1 MQNKR
6 KKVCIAA
13 TVPFALVMFMKPHI
27 AMLAEQYDVT
37 LITNGTE
44 QDLSSLLKTNVRFIY
59 VNFERKVSLWRDLKT
74 LFRLYKIF
82 RKERFDIVHSLMPK
96 TGLVA
101 MVAAFFAGVPNR
113 IHTFTGQ
120 VWANKVGVV
129 RQGLKTLD
137 RLTASCATS
146 LLADSLSQRQFLVDH
161 HITERSKISVLGNG
175 SVCGVDIE
183 RFRPDLIVR
192 QEIRACL
199 GIPDNA
205 IVYLFLGRVNKDK
218 GIYDLAYAFA
228 ELAGTLPCAHL
239 LVVGPDEED
248 MDLTLQLILDKCPD
262 QFHRVG
268 FTDKPEDYMAS
279 ADVICLP
286 SYREGFGSV
295 IIEAASV
302 GLPAVAS
309 NICGLIDAVID
320 GETGVL
326 HQPGD
331 VDGIK
336 RMLLMLTNDT
346 DMRKKLS
353 KKAMVRAHDLFSTD
367 LVVNAM
373 RQFYA
378 NLYLN

>member
-1 MQNKR
+1 
-6 KKVCIAA
+6 
-13 TVPFALVMFMKPHI
+13 
-27 AMLAEQYDVT
+27 MLI
-37 LITNGTE
+37 L
-44 QDLSSLLKTNVRFIY
+44 
-59 VNFERKVSLWRDLKT
+59 
-74 LFRLYKIF
+74 
-82 RKERFDIVHSLMPK
+82 
-96 TGLVA
+96 
-101 MVAAFFAGVPNR
+101 
-113 IHTFTGQ
+113 
-120 VWANKVGVV
+120 
-129 RQGLKTLD
+129 
-137 RLTASCATS
+137 
-146 LLADSLSQRQFLVDH
+146 
-161 HITERSKISVLGNG
+161 
-175 SVCGVDIE
+175 E

-248 MDLTLQLILDKCPD
+248 MDLTLQLILDKCPN

-268 FTDKPEDYMAS
+268 FTDRPEDYMAS